1 MRVFQ
6 SGLVPVPGVPQQGI
20 CPNCHTGKS
29 DSYSLCHSCHS
40 AGSLAVPIVPI
51 AMSEHGS
58 LLHNYLSSYKRDSN
72 SQVRERSTLK
82 LAALLSLFIANHR
95 SCIGD
100 WDVVTTV
107 PSQRGAAVEPIIR
120 RVRSLESNYKR
131 LLTSAVDL
139 PRESNIDRF
148 ETTESVEG
156 MRVLLIDDTFTSG
169 SSLFSAAGR
178 LRLGGA
184 SVAGPIVIG
193 RHVRSSWAQSSSMLK
208 WLASRTWDAS
218 RCCECS
224 GEFQLP
230 QGDLF

>member
-29 DSYSLCHSCHS
+29 DPYSLCHSCNS
-40 AGSLAVPIVPI
+40 AGSLAVPVVPI
-51 AMSEHGS
+51 AMSVNGG
-58 LLHNYLSSYKRDSN
+58 LLHNYLFRYKRDGN
-72 SQVRERSTLK
+72 SEVRERSTLS
-82 LAALLSLFIANHR
+82 LAASLSLFIANHR
-95 SCIGD
+95 SCIGE

-107 PSQRGAAVEPIIR
+107 PSQKGVAVEPIIR
-120 RVRSLESNYKR
+120 RVRSLEANYKR
-131 LLTSAVDL
+131 LLAPAADL
-139 PRESNIDRF
+139 PREFNMDRF

-156 MRVLLIDDTFTSG
+156 MRVLLIDDTFASG

-178 LRLGGA
+178 LRLQGA
-184 SVAGPIVIG
+184 SVVGPIVIG
-193 RHVRSSWAQSSSMLK
+193 RHVQPSWPPSSSMLK
-208 WLASRTWDAS
+208 WLPSRSWDAS